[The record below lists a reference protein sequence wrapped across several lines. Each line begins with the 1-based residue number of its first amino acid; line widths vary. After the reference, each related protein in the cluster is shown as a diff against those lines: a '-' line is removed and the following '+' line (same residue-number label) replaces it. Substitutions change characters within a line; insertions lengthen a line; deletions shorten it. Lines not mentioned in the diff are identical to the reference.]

1 MSRFSELRPGAAWRA
16 AVTLM
21 GVVALGCAAATLPS
35 DDAGDPVTIRAWGK
49 ERSDEAKPADGA
61 SQASEERPLPGPGKA
76 PKASRSLFRCWQGG
90 RMIFEGRGYGPLP
103 QSQIAAE
110 LKPGDGGS
118 GRVQVL
124 DLYESLCVLELPK

>member
-1 MSRFSELRPGAAWRA
+1 
-16 AVTLM
+16 VTLI
-21 GVVALGCAAATLPS
+21 GIVALGCAAAALPS
-35 DDAGDPVTIRAWGK
+35 EESVDSVTIGASGA
-49 ERSDEAKPADGA
+49 EPSDAAKPAGQAAQFPDEKQAGA
-61 SQASEERPLPGPGKA
+61 AAKALKGP
-76 PKASRSLFRCWQGG
+76 RSLFRCWQGG

-124 DLYESLCVLELPK
+124 DLYEGLCVLELPK